1 MLLPLETGIT
11 WGQPRDAGGAGKP
24 APRAGVW
31 PWRAVRSTADAGQ
44 PADVARRGRAGAPP
58 SHTWR
63 GPSSF
68 LRPYARRGAAVA
80 APITRAPASSDPPCR
95 PPPADPPTP

>member
-1 MLLPLETGIT
+1 MPLPLETGIT
-11 WGQPRDAGGAGKP
+11 RGKPRDVGGAGKP

-44 PADVARRGRAGAPP
+44 PADVARRGRAGSPP

-68 LRPYARRGAAVA
+68 LRPYPGTISSFSELTGLGCGHGTSERLRG
-80 APITRAPASSDPPCR
+80 PGLL
-95 PPPADPPTP
+95 